1 MICMYSVI
9 HISGGGKSQVTVEQ
23 DFWVICMYSV
33 IHIMG
38 VGKWQV
44 SVEKGC

>member
-23 DFWVICMYSV
+23 DFWVIFMYSV
-33 IHIMG
+33 IHIRG
-38 VGKWQV
+38 GGKGQV
-44 SVEKGC
+44 TVDQCF